1 MSIWPE
7 DTETNDMLANVRQ
20 LPVAGAERF
29 LPTCQLIDLR
39 CHDEIV
45 FGAGP

>member
-29 LPTCQLIDLR
+29 STDLPAD
-39 CHDEIV
+39 
-45 FGAGP
+45 